1 MSEKRQMLEEELV
14 RLEGLLGDL
23 EKDWKKV
30 PYAFVLLLGAIPAYL
45 KYGTLGSSL
54 TILTVVSLV
63 ATSYYLIG
71 VRRAEYRGEM
81 EEIRMGMERLEE
93 LEGTRA

>member
-1 MSEKRQMLEEELV
+1 MSEKRQKMEAELV
-14 RLEGLLGDL
+14 RLEGLLAEL

-71 VRRAEYRGEM
+71 VRKAEYRGEM
-81 EEIRMGMERLEE
+81 EEVRLGMERLAQ
-93 LEGTRA
+93 LEGAGV

>member
-1 MSEKRQMLEEELV
+1 MSEKRQMLEDELV

-71 VRRAEYRGEM
+71 VRKAEYRGEM
-81 EEIRMGMERLEE
+81 EEIRLGMERLAEV
-93 LEGTRA
+93 EGSNV